1 MPLWLK
7 IVIGIFAG
15 LGALIAGVAGL
26 VFWLTL
32 GLVEP
37 IERQL
42 TALKAGDMK
51 AAYEETSEAFR
62 QATPIDA
69 FTTFV
74 DSYPILKD
82 AASHSFPSR
91 SFENNQGTVTGTLT
105 SPTGGV
111 TPATYELVKENGAWK
126 IIHIK
131 LDPVTDNTI

>member
-15 LGALIAGVAGL
+15 LGVLIACIAGF

-42 TALKAGDMK
+42 EALKAGDMQ

-62 QATPIDA
+62 QATPLDA
-69 FTTFV
+69 FTSFV
-74 DSYPILKD
+74 GSYPILKD

-111 TPATYELVKENGAWK
+111 TPATYRLVKENGAWK
-126 IIHIK
+126 IIHID
-131 LDPVTDNTI
+131 LNPAADTSI

>member
-15 LGALIAGVAGL
+15 LGALIAGAAGL

-42 TALKAGDMK
+42 AALKAGDMQ

-62 QATPIDA
+62 QATPLDA

-74 DSYPILKD
+74 GNHPILKD
-82 AASHSFPSR
+82 AASHSFPNR
-91 SFENNQGTVTGTLT
+91 SFENDQGTISGSLT
-105 SPTGGV
+105 SSSGGV
-111 TPATYELVKENGAWK
+111 VPAKYDLVKENGVWK
-126 IIHIK
+126 IIHIS
-131 LDPVTDNTI
+131 LEPQADTSI